1 MQISSN
7 YNSPQRSNQTF
18 TSHFVRS
25 RLLRDTFS
33 GFHFTEDLSE
43 MRQYANAVEG
53 LLKDGKKDSL
63 KFVDR
68 GRYIRLDVN
77 NKEYSRFDAL
87 SLSRD
92 EKRAKIRNSIID
104 FAEKERGIKR
114 VFGYDNLSEREIASV
129 KDLNVAKRMQGLNP
143 ENKKHANIIERLKE
157 IVKEK
162 LYFETEW
169 RLDNL
174 NSEIGK
180 PQKTQTIGK
189 GTEEN
194 VLKNLLG

>member
-25 RLLRDTFS
+25 NLLRDSFS
-33 GFHFTEDLSE
+33 GFWTNNVPE

-53 LLKDGKKDSL
+53 LLKDGKKDVL

-87 SLSRD
+87 SLSKKERN
-92 EKRAKIRNSIID
+92 AKIRNSIID

-114 VFGYDNLSEREIASV
+114 VFGYDNLSEKEIASV
-129 KDLNVAKRMQGLNP
+129 KDLNVAKRMKGLNP
-143 ENKKHANIIERLKE
+143 ENKKHANIIEKIKKEVVERL
-157 IVKEK
+157 
-162 LYFETEW
+162 YYETGD
-169 RLDNL
+169 RLDAL
-174 NSEIGK
+174 NREIRK
-180 PQKTQTIGK
+180 PQKAQTLGK

>member
-7 YNSPQRSNQTF
+7 YNSQQRSNQTF

-25 RLLRDTFS
+25 NLLRDSFS
-33 GFHFTEDLSE
+33 GFWTNNVPE

-53 LLKDGKKDSL
+53 LLKDGKKDVL

-87 SLSRD
+87 SLSKKERN
-92 EKRAKIRNSIID
+92 AKIRNSIID

-114 VFGYDNLSEREIASV
+114 VFGYDNLSEKEIASV
-129 KDLNVAKRMQGLNP
+129 KDLNVSKRMKGLNP
-143 ENKKHANIIERLKE
+143 ENKKHANIIEKIKKEVIERL
-157 IVKEK
+157 
-162 LYFETEW
+162 YYETGD
-169 RLDNL
+169 RLDAL
-174 NSEIGK
+174 NREIRK
-180 PQKTQTIGK
+180 PQKAQTLGK

>member
-25 RLLRDTFS
+25 NLLRDSFS
-33 GFHFTEDLSE
+33 GFWTNNVPE

-53 LLKDGKKDSL
+53 LLKDGKKDVL

-87 SLSRD
+87 SLSKKERN
-92 EKRAKIRNSIID
+92 AKIRNSIID

-114 VFGYDNLSEREIASV
+114 VFGYDNLSEKEIASV
-129 KDLNVAKRMQGLNP
+129 KDLNVAKRMKGLNP
-143 ENKKHANIIERLKE
+143 ENKKHANIIEKIKKEVIERL
-157 IVKEK
+157 
-162 LYFETEW
+162 YYETGD
-169 RLDNL
+169 RLDAL
-174 NSEIGK
+174 NREIRK
-180 PQKTQTIGK
+180 PQKAQTLGK